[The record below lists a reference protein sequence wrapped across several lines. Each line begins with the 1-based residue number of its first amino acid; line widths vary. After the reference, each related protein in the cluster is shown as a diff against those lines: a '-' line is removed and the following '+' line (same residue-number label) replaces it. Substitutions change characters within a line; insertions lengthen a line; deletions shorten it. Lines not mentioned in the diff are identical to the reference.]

1 MDEKH
6 IFNINYNNLFTINKL
21 HIMVNRFIL
30 NEVSYFGPGARKEL
44 PGVVE
49 RLGFKKAL
57 VVTDKGLMKFG
68 VAKMVL
74 DVLDEASIPYE
85 IYDEVKPNPTVT
97 NVKNGVA
104 ACKNAG
110 ADFIVAIGGGSAMDT
125 AKGIGIICNNPEF
138 SDVVSLE
145 GVADTKKKSVPIIA
159 LPTTAGTAAE
169 TTINYVI
176 IDEEKQK
183 KMVCVDPNDIPCV
196 AIIDAEL
203 MYSLPKSLTAATGMD
218 AMTHAIE
225 GLITKGAW
233 ELSDMFEIKAIE
245 MIHRYLP
252 IAVNEPTN
260 PEGRNGMAVAQYVAG
275 MAFSNVG
282 LGVDHGMA
290 HPLSAL
296 HDIPHGVA
304 CAMLLPTVMKFNAP
318 AALPKYVDIAKA
330 LGVYK
335 DGMTQQEAADAAC
348 AEIDNLSRLVG
359 IPAHLSELGI
369 TEKDIDAL
377 ADQAI
382 QDVCTPGNPREVTR
396 DDIVA
401 LYRQIL

>member
-1 MDEKH
+1 MA
-6 IFNINYNNLFTINKL
+6 
-21 HIMVNRFIL
+21 NRFIL

-44 PGVVE
+44 PGVVA

-57 VVTDKGLMKFG
+57 VVTDKGLIKFG
-68 VAKMVL
+68 VAKQVT
-74 DVLDEASIPYE
+74 DVMDEAGIAYE
-85 IYDEVKPNPTVT
+85 IFSEVKPNPTVT
-97 NVKNGVA
+97 NVKDGIE
-104 ACKNAG
+104 ACKKAG

-125 AKGIGIICNNPEF
+125 AKGIGIVVRNPEF
-138 SDVVSLE
+138 SDIVSLE
-145 GVADTKKKSVPIIA
+145 GVADTKNKSLPIIA

-176 IDEEKQK
+176 IDETRQA

-225 GLITKGAW
+225 GLITKAAW

-245 MIHRYLP
+245 MIYKYLP
-252 IAVNEPTN
+252 IAVEEPTN
-260 PEGRNGMAVAQYVAG
+260 PVGRDGMAVAQYVAG

-304 CAMLLPTVMKFNAP
+304 CAMLLPTVMRFNAP
-318 AALPKYVDIAKA
+318 AAKAKYVDIAKA
-330 LGVYK
+330 CGVCK
-335 DGMTQQEAADAAC
+335 DGMTVDEAADAAC
-348 AEIDNLSRLVG
+348 EAIADLSRRVG
-359 IPAHLSELGI
+359 IPEHLTELGI

-382 QDVCTPGNPREVTR
+382 VDVCTPGNPREVTR

-401 LYRQIL
+401 LYKQIL